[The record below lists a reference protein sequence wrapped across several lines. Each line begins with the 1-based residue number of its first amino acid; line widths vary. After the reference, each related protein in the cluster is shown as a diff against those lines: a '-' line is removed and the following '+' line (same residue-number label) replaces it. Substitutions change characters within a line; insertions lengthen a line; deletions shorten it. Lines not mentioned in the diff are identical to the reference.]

1 MKHLIHIWPVG
12 FLSGCIGYGA
22 EVLLAQD
29 FMGKGGVNVFQEPG
43 PESHSTR
50 QLQESF
56 KSDF

>member
-12 FLSGCIGYGA
+12 FLSGCTGYGA

-50 QLQESF
+50 QL
-56 KSDF
+56 